1 MNTLLI
7 YLSRFLGFRRLDGC
21 RPPWNH
27 RLISIPMDT
36 SPLLRQQV
44 SESLAAH
51 QTEKISDGA
60 IALWE
65 RMASQI
71 ISIVGEDGFN
81 SLYARS
87 VYLTQPDFPWL
98 GASLRT
104 SHVVPRFAEL
114 KKILARRAPEQAS
127 KANEM
132 LMHTFTSILAS
143 LIGDE
148 LTIRILRSA
157 WGDDACN
164 GRQGVQNE

>member
-1 MNTLLI
+1 
-7 YLSRFLGFRRLDGC
+7 
-21 RPPWNH
+21 
-27 RLISIPMDT
+27 MDT

-98 GASLRT
+98 GASLTT
-104 SHVVPRFAEL
+104 SQGVPRFAEL
-114 KKILARRAPEQAS
+114 KKILARHAPEQAS
-127 KANEM
+127 KANEV

-157 WGDDACN
+157 WGDDASN